1 MAGSDAGPPG
11 SGPGVRQTRSR
22 SRGRLSRAVV
32 RPLQAF
38 LSTEA
43 ASGVLL
49 LAATMVALAW
59 ANSPWRDAYDR
70 LWHTELV
77 IGLGRWRLANDLG
90 HWVTDGLMTLFFF
103 VVGLEI
109 KREVLTGELRDPR
122 AAAVPVVAAVGGMVA
137 PALIYLV
144 VADGGLAARGWGI
157 PMATDIAFA
166 LGVLTLLARRAPP
179 ALKPFLLT
187 LAIVDDIG
195 AIAVIAIFYS
205 EGVALQPLLVAAALL
220 GLVVVLQRA
229 RVRASA
235 VYVLLGIAVWVATS
249 GSGVHPT
256 IAGVALG
263 LLTPAV
269 PFQRPA
275 TVSREAHRVA
285 DETVDEPSPPDADAP
300 YWLYLADLSREA
312 VSPLARAEAFL
323 HPWVSFVVVPL
334 FALANAGVDL
344 SAGALSDAARSPVA
358 LGVLLG
364 LVLGKPLG
372 ITLATWVTVRTRL
385 GRLPTGAGWRDV
397 FGVGT
402 VAGIGFTVSL
412 LVTELAFEGS
422 PLLEPAKAGI
432 LAASVSAGVLGALVL
447 GGRRSDARRASTSS
461 GG

>member
-1 MAGSDAGPPG
+1 MAQEGAGSP
-11 SGPGVRQTRSR
+11 GPGPGIRQPWSR
-22 SRGRLSRAVV
+22 SEGRLSGAVL

-38 LSTEA
+38 LATEA
-43 ASGVLL
+43 ASGILL
-49 LAATMVALAW
+49 LAAAVVAIVW

-77 IGLGRWRLANDLG
+77 IALGRWRLAHDLG

-137 PALIYLV
+137 PALVYLL
-144 VADGGLAARGWGI
+144 VAGGGPAGRGWGI

-166 LGVLTLLARRAPP
+166 LGVLTLVARAAPP
-179 ALKPFLLT
+179 GLKPFLLT

-195 AIAVIAIFYS
+195 AIVVIAVFYS
-205 EGVALQPLLVAAALL
+205 GGVALRPLLIAVALL
-220 GLVVVLQRA
+220 GLVVAMQRA

-249 GSGVHPT
+249 ESGVHPT

-300 YWLYLADLSREA
+300 YWLYLAGLSREA

-323 HPWVSFVVVPL
+323 HPWVSFVIVPL

-344 SAGALSDAARSPVA
+344 SARALSDAAGSPVA

-364 LVLGKPLG
+364 LVIGKPLG
-372 ITLATWVTVRTRL
+372 ITLATWGAVRGGL
-385 GRLPTGAGWRDV
+385 GRLPNGAGWRDV
-397 FGVGT
+397 LGLGT

-412 LVTELAFEGS
+412 LVTDLAFGGS
-422 PLLEPAKAGI
+422 SLLEAAKAGI
-432 LAASVSAGVLGALVL
+432 LAASVLAGALGALVL
-447 GGRRSDARRASTSS
+447 GWRRGHGR
-461 GG
+461 

>member
-1 MAGSDAGPPG
+1 MAREDAGSPGP
-11 SGPGVRQTRSR
+11 GPGVRQPWSR
-22 SRGRLSRAVV
+22 SQGRLAGAVL

-38 LSTEA
+38 LATEA
-43 ASGVLL
+43 ASGTLL
-49 LAATMVALAW
+49 LAAAVVAIAW
-59 ANSPWRDAYDR
+59 ANSPWRETYDR

-77 IGLGRWRLANDLG
+77 ISIGRWRLAHDLG
-90 HWVTDGLMTLFFF
+90 HWVSDGLMTLFFF

-109 KREVLTGELRDPR
+109 KREVLTGELRDLR

-137 PALIYLV
+137 PAIVYLLI
-144 VADGGLAARGWGI
+144 ADGGPDARGWGI

-166 LGVLTLLARRAPP
+166 LGVLTLVARSAPP

-195 AIAVIAIFYS
+195 AIVVIALFYS
-205 EGVALQPLLVAAALL
+205 GGVALRPLLIAMALL
-220 GLVVVLQRA
+220 GLVVLLQRA

-235 VYVLLGIAVWVATS
+235 IYVLLGIAVWVATS
-249 GSGVHPT
+249 SSGIHPT

-300 YWLYLADLSREA
+300 YWLYLASLSREA

-344 SAGALSDAARSPVA
+344 SGRALSQAAGSSVA

-372 ITLATWVTVRTRL
+372 IALATWAAVRSGL
-385 GRLPTGAGWRDV
+385 GRLPSGTGWRDV
-397 FGVGT
+397 LGLGA

-412 LVTELAFEGS
+412 LVTDLAFEGS

-432 LAASVSAGVLGALVL
+432 LAASALAGALGALVL
-447 GGRRSDARRASTSS
+447 GWGRRDGR
-461 GG
+461 

>member
-1 MAGSDAGPPG
+1 MARGDAGPPG
-11 SGPGVRQTRSR
+11 PGPGVRQPWSR
-22 SRGRLSRAVV
+22 SQGRLSRTVV

-38 LSTEA
+38 LATEA

-49 LAATMVALAW
+49 LVATVVALAW
-59 ANSPWRDAYDR
+59 ANSPWQDAYDR

-77 IGLGRWRLANDLG
+77 IGLGRWRMANDLG

-137 PALIYLV
+137 PALLYLL
-144 VADGGLAARGWGI
+144 VADGGPAARGWGI

-166 LGVLTLLARRAPP
+166 LGVLTLLARSAPP

-205 EGVALQPLLVAAALL
+205 EGVALRPLLVAAALL
-220 GLVVVLQRA
+220 GLVAVLQRA

-235 VYVLLGIAVWVATS
+235 VYVLLGIGVWVATS

-300 YWLYLADLSREA
+300 YWLYLAALSREA

-372 ITLATWVTVRTRL
+372 IALATWAAVRTGL
-385 GRLPTGAGWRDV
+385 GRLPAGTDWRDV
-397 FGVGT
+397 IGVGS

-412 LVTELAFEGS
+412 LVTDLAFEGS
-422 PLLEPAKAGI
+422 PMLELAKAGI
-432 LAASVSAGVLGALVL
+432 LLASVLAGGIGALVL
-447 GGRRSDARRASTSS
+447 GWRRGAGR
-461 GG
+461 

>member
-1 MAGSDAGPPG
+1 MAHEDAGSPGP
-11 SGPGVRQTRSR
+11 GPGVRQPWSR
-22 SRGRLSRAVV
+22 SQGRLSTAAL

-38 LSTEA
+38 LATEA
-43 ASGVLL
+43 ASGTLL
-49 LAATMVALAW
+49 LGAAVVALAW
-59 ANSPWRDAYDR
+59 ANSPWRGAYDR

-77 IGLGRWRLANDLG
+77 IGLGRWRLEHDLG
-90 HWVTDGLMTLFFF
+90 HWVSDGLMTLFFF

-109 KREVLTGELRDPR
+109 KREVLTGELRDLR
-122 AAAVPVVAAVGGMVA
+122 AAAVPVLAAVGGMVA
-137 PALIYLV
+137 PALVYLL
-144 VADGGLAARGWGI
+144 VADGGPAVRGWGI

-166 LGVLTLLARRAPP
+166 LGVLTLLARSAPP
-179 ALKPFLLT
+179 SLKPFLLT

-205 EGVALQPLLVAAALL
+205 GGVVLQPLLIAVVLL
-220 GLVVVLQRA
+220 GLVVLLQRA
-229 RVRASA
+229 RVRTSA
-235 VYVLLGIAVWVATS
+235 VYALLGIAVWVATS
-249 GSGVHPT
+249 ESGVHPT

-285 DETVDEPSPPDADAP
+285 YETVDEPSPPDADAP
-300 YWLYLADLSREA
+300 YWLYLAGLSREA

-323 HPWVSFVVVPL
+323 HPWVSFVIVPL

-344 SAGALSDAARSPVA
+344 SARALSEAAGSAVA

-372 ITLATWVTVRTRL
+372 ITLATWAAVRSGL
-385 GRLPTGAGWRDV
+385 GRLPTGAGWRDIL
-397 FGVGT
+397 GLGT

-412 LVTELAFEGS
+412 LVTDLAFEGS
-422 PLLEPAKAGI
+422 PLLELAKAGI
-432 LAASVSAGVLGALVL
+432 LVASVLAGALGALVL
-447 GGRRSDARRASTSS
+447 GWRRGARR
-461 GG
+461 